1 MPEPRT
7 SQQFIDSADLKYQWA
22 QTLARPIDEATQALL
37 ACITGGGKL
46 MVCGNGASG
55 ALAQY
60 LVALL
65 VGGLE
70 RARPELPALALGA
83 DAATLTAVARRGEY
97 ADVFAAQVRALGN
110 PGDAL
115 LLLSTNGNTVNL
127 VRAAQASGYQPELL
141 LAVEA
146 VNQRQK
152 QVLFDKIHKHFG
164 GDLRGRCFA
173 LWGLAFKPKTDDMRE
188 APSRVLMEALWA
200 AGASVQAY
208 DPAAMPEAR
217 RLYGDRSDLRFCERP
232 AQALQGADALVIVTE
247 WSVFRSPDFEVI
259 KAKLRNPVI
268 FDGRNLYDPVA
279 LQEMGFAYYP
289 IGRKAGAAG

>member
-115 LLLSTNGNTVNL
+115 LLLSTNGNAVNL
-127 VRAAQASGYQPELL
+127 VRAAQAAHERDMCVIALTGRGGGELGRL
-141 LAVEA
+141 LRDTDVHVCVPHERTPRIHEA
-146 VNQRQK
+146 HQL
-152 QVLFDKIHKHFG
+152 VLHCLCDG
-164 GDLRGRCFA
+164 LDLQLLGH
-173 LWGLAFKPKTDDMRE
+173 E
-188 APSRVLMEALWA
+188 ESSE
-200 AGASVQAY
+200 
-208 DPAAMPEAR
+208 
-217 RLYGDRSDLRFCERP
+217 
-232 AQALQGADALVIVTE
+232 
-247 WSVFRSPDFEVI
+247 
-259 KAKLRNPVI
+259 
-268 FDGRNLYDPVA
+268 
-279 LQEMGFAYYP
+279 
-289 IGRKAGAAG
+289 

>member
-115 LLLSTNGNTVNL
+115 LLLSTNGNAVNL
-127 VRAAQASGYQPELL
+127 VRAAQAAHERDMCVIALTGRGGGELGRL
-141 LAVEA
+141 LRDTDVHVCVPHERTPRIHEA
-146 VNQRQK
+146 HQL
-152 QVLFDKIHKHFG
+152 VLHCVCDG
-164 GDLRGRCFA
+164 LDLQLLGH
-173 LWGLAFKPKTDDMRE
+173 E
-188 APSRVLMEALWA
+188 ESSE
-200 AGASVQAY
+200 
-208 DPAAMPEAR
+208 
-217 RLYGDRSDLRFCERP
+217 
-232 AQALQGADALVIVTE
+232 
-247 WSVFRSPDFEVI
+247 
-259 KAKLRNPVI
+259 
-268 FDGRNLYDPVA
+268 
-279 LQEMGFAYYP
+279 
-289 IGRKAGAAG
+289 